1 MVPFA
6 FSFDFLDSDEDYNF
20 EEDVKQQRALN
31 VETRKRV
38 RLMCIHSLPAQS
50 VVQDKN
56 FGANSVTAMNV
67 DEILRSIC
75 CIEQTLLLNDDSP
88 SIHNS
93 GSELYEQ
100 SLDDID
106 VDLLVL
112 FHSQRNNRSELLKV
126 NPYLQSLYADIERY
140 RLYNRAIDV
149 RPFLAARDSNQ
160 VYRSYFIQEDDACR
174 SRATASQLGMKRCKS
189 FLEENEIPH
198 DCVAINADIRLFN
211 WSVGLAAGFS
221 LASRLRP
228 EVADRSSVRRGD
240 DRPSMAAVV
249 GQPVA
254 RSSDA
259 GGLRSRWRS
268 STRCWTTRPS
278 RRSLSRP
285 SRPTDCCS
293 CG

>member
-1 MVPFA
+1 MQIITIAFSVWTTNQSTVPIP

-38 RLMCIHSLPAQS
+38 RLMCTHLFPARP

-93 GSELYEQ
+93 GSELYDQ

-106 VDLLVL
+106 VSLLVL
-112 FHSQRNNRSELLKV
+112 AHPQRNNRSELLKV

-140 RLYNRAIDV
+140 RLYNLAIDV

-160 VYRSYFIQEDDACR
+160 VYRSYFIHEDDACVGC
-174 SRATASQLGMKRCKS
+174 AAVSQLGMKRCKS

-211 WSVGLAAGFS
+211 WSVGLSAGFS
-221 LASRLRP
+221 LASRVRP
-228 EVADRSSVRRGD
+228 EVADGTSVRRGD

-249 GQPVA
+249 GQPIA
-254 RSSDA
+254 
-259 GGLRSRWRS
+259 
-268 STRCWTTRPS
+268 
-278 RRSLSRP
+278 RRS
-285 SRPTDCCS
+285 
-293 CG
+293 GAEGG